1 MTSIQVTID
10 QEQGTISVM
19 NNGKGIPI
27 EMHKEHGMYVPE
39 MIFGHL
45 LTSSNYNDQDKKVT
59 GGRNGFGAKLT
70 NIFSTEFIVET
81 GDSKKNKVYRQR
93 FYDNMSKKEDPV
105 LSANEYAM
113 DFTKVTFTPDL
124 AKFSMTHLEDDIVS
138 LMTKRVYDMAGVTDS
153 KIRVKLNG

>member
-1 MTSIQVTID
+1 
-10 QEQGTISVM
+10 M

-81 GDSKKNKVYRQR
+81 GDYKKNKQY
-93 FYDNMSKKEDPV
+93 
-105 LSANEYAM
+105 
-113 DFTKVTFTPDL
+113 
-124 AKFSMTHLEDDIVS
+124 
-138 LMTKRVYDMAGVTDS
+138 
-153 KIRVKLNG
+153 

>member
-1 MTSIQVTID
+1 
-10 QEQGTISVM
+10 M

-81 GDSKKNKVYRQR
+81 GDYKKNKQVNRTLIY
-93 FYDNMSKKEDPV
+93 N
-105 LSANEYAM
+105 
-113 DFTKVTFTPDL
+113 T
-124 AKFSMTHLEDDIVS
+124 
-138 LMTKRVYDMAGVTDS
+138 
-153 KIRVKLNG
+153 VKLNYSHEKKQ